1 MHPTLSPDSD
11 SDSDS
16 DISLGTHSP
25 IPSMTSQHSPNSSSG
40 LNDRDL
46 DRLAEE
52 HRDPRGEKDYR
63 NFASLQ
69 SFRFGEHI
77 NVAGFTSELTAH
89 HINCGLLLINLVLLK
104 DAFNRQFLPGMP
116 YRAGENA
123 SPTHSPPIGITPSS
137 TQTGTSATSMSQN
150 QPGYN
155 LPVGLIRPQPQ
166 LPQNAAMAA
175 MIACVANG
183 PNGNPQTLLHHHLN
197 QNHVQSSAQV
207 SPLRIRV
214 NSPTRINSTS
224 SSQSSNDVIITT
236 TSSGGS
242 PTIPGATQLPQ
253 THQMIL
259 NGGHLARMSQMS
271 HLHRPFES
279 SSPKPKETS

>member
-1 MHPTLSPDSD
+1 
-11 SDSDS
+11 
-16 DISLGTHSP
+16 
-25 IPSMTSQHSPNSSSG
+25 
-40 LNDRDL
+40 
-46 DRLAEE
+46 
-52 HRDPRGEKDYR
+52 
-63 NFASLQ
+63 
-69 SFRFGEHI
+69 
-77 NVAGFTSELTAH
+77 
-89 HINCGLLLINLVLLK
+89 
-104 DAFNRQFLPGMP
+104 MP
-116 YRAGENA
+116 YRLGDST

-137 TQTGTSATSMSQN
+137 TQTGNVTTLSQN

-166 LPQNAAMAA
+166 LPQSAAMAA

-183 PNGNPQTLLHHHLN
+183 QSNANPQTLLHHHLN
-197 QNHVQSSAQV
+197 QNHIQPSAQV

-236 TSSGGS
+236 TSGGS

-259 NGGHLARMSQMS
+259 NGSHLARMSQMS

-279 SSPKPKETS
+279 SSPKPKEAS

>member
-1 MHPTLSPDSD
+1 
-11 SDSDS
+11 
-16 DISLGTHSP
+16 
-25 IPSMTSQHSPNSSSG
+25 
-40 LNDRDL
+40 
-46 DRLAEE
+46 
-52 HRDPRGEKDYR
+52 
-63 NFASLQ
+63 
-69 SFRFGEHI
+69 
-77 NVAGFTSELTAH
+77 
-89 HINCGLLLINLVLLK
+89 
-104 DAFNRQFLPGMP
+104 MP

-137 TQTGTSATSMSQN
+137 TQTGASVNMSQS

-197 QNHVQSSAQV
+197 QSHVQPSAQV

-236 TSSGGS
+236 TSGGS

>member
-1 MHPTLSPDSD
+1 
-11 SDSDS
+11 
-16 DISLGTHSP
+16 
-25 IPSMTSQHSPNSSSG
+25 
-40 LNDRDL
+40 
-46 DRLAEE
+46 
-52 HRDPRGEKDYR
+52 
-63 NFASLQ
+63 
-69 SFRFGEHI
+69 
-77 NVAGFTSELTAH
+77 
-89 HINCGLLLINLVLLK
+89 
-104 DAFNRQFLPGMP
+104 MP
-116 YRAGENA
+116 YRLGDNA

-137 TQTGTSATSMSQN
+137 TQTGTSTTINQN

-183 PNGNPQTLLHHHLN
+183 QQPNGNPQTLLHHHLN
-197 QNHVQSSAQV
+197 QNLVQPSAQV

-224 SSQSSNDVIITT
+224 SSQSSSDVIITT
-236 TSSGGS
+236 TSGGS
-242 PTIPGATQLPQ
+242 PGATQLPQ

-259 NGGHLARMSQMS
+259 NNGHLARMSQMS

>member
-1 MHPTLSPDSD
+1 MKLNQPPLSGNGSNALGGRHLQHTLSPDSD

-25 IPSMTSQHSPNSSSG
+25 IPSMASQHSPNSSSG

-77 NVAGFTSELTAH
+77 NVAGFT
-89 HINCGLLLINLVLLK
+89 N
-104 DAFNRQFLPGMP
+104 AFNRQFLPGMP
-116 YRAGENA
+116 YRLGENA
-123 SPTHSPPIGITPSS
+123 SPTHSPPIGVTPSS
-137 TQTGTSATSMSQN
+137 TQTGPTAAMPQN

-155 LPVGLIRPQPQ
+155 LPSGLIRPQPQ
-166 LPQNAAMAA
+166 LPQSAAMAA

-183 PNGNPQTLLHHHLN
+183 NSQTLLHHQLN

-224 SSQSSNDVIITT
+224 SSQSSSDVIITT
-236 TSSGGS
+236 SGGS
-242 PTIPGATQLPQ
+242 PTITSATQLPQ
-253 THQMIL
+253 ML
-259 NGGHLARMSQMS
+259 MNGSHLARMSQMS

>member
-1 MHPTLSPDSD
+1 
-11 SDSDS
+11 
-16 DISLGTHSP
+16 
-25 IPSMTSQHSPNSSSG
+25 
-40 LNDRDL
+40 
-46 DRLAEE
+46 
-52 HRDPRGEKDYR
+52 
-63 NFASLQ
+63 
-69 SFRFGEHI
+69 
-77 NVAGFTSELTAH
+77 
-89 HINCGLLLINLVLLK
+89 
-104 DAFNRQFLPGMP
+104 MP
-116 YRAGENA
+116 YRLGDNA
-123 SPTHSPPIGITPSS
+123 SPTHSPPIGITPTS
-137 TQTGTSATSMSQN
+137 TQTGVTAAMTQS
-150 QPGYN
+150 QPGYNN

-175 MIACVANG
+175 MIACVTNG
-183 PNGNPQTLLHHHLN
+183 QPNGNPQTMLHHHLN
-197 QNHVQSSAQV
+197 QNHVQQSAQV

-236 TSSGGS
+236 SSGGS

-253 THQMIL
+253 THPMLL

>member
-1 MHPTLSPDSD
+1 
-11 SDSDS
+11 
-16 DISLGTHSP
+16 
-25 IPSMTSQHSPNSSSG
+25 MTSQHSPNSSSG

-77 NVAGFTSELTAH
+77 NVAGFTSELTWSPLPAW
-89 HINCGLLLINLVLLK
+89 LWINLVFLA

-116 YRAGENA
+116 YRVGDNA

-137 TQTGTSATSMSQN
+137 TQTQASAQAMSQN

-155 LPVGLIRPQPQ
+155 LPAGLVRPQPQ
-166 LPQNAAMAA
+166 MPQSAAMAA

-183 PNGNPQTLLHHHLN
+183 QPPNGNPQTLLHHHLN
-197 QNHVQSSAQV
+197 QNHVQQSAQV

-224 SSQSSNDVIITT
+224 SSQSSNDVVVTT

-242 PTIPGATQLPQ
+242 PTIPGSTHLPQ
-253 THQMIL
+253 THPMIL

-279 SSPKPKETS
+279 SSPKPKETSWPSQEATT